1 MQPKE
6 GPTTIVRHAYA
17 VYPPMAMLAGMQLDV
32 FTPLKDG
39 PMTATALANALD
51 VRPEKLRPLLYA
63 LVHGELLLKFEGDRF
78 ANTPEADAY
87 LVRGRATYMGGT
99 HELYSDLWGTAL
111 KAAQSIRADKP
122 QANTISERCRMKNS
136 AHFSVVCMPVRS
148 RQASSWQK
156 HTASGDS
163 RAC

>member
-1 MQPKE
+1 MQPKQ

-63 LVHGELLLKFEGDRF
+63 LVHAELLLKFEGDRF

-87 LVRGRATYMGGT
+87 LVRGSMAPCVHPAPSLRRRRSLA
-99 HELYSDLWGTAL
+99 
-111 KAAQSIRADKP
+111 
-122 QANTISERCRMKNS
+122 S
-136 AHFSVVCMPVRS
+136 AV
-148 RQASSWQK
+148 
-156 HTASGDS
+156 TG
-163 RAC
+163 